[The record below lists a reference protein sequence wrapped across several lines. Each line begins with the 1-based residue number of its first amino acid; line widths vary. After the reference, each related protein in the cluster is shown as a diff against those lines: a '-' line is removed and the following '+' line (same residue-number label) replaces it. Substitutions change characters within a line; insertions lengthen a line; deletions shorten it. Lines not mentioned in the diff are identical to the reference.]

1 MFTGIDSTVVDEK
14 GRVGRSGLFLARY
27 GCVLALLA
35 LDFTTLSTEIVD
47 ISLRMT
53 VAQGVSLPWTQ

>member
-35 LDFTTLSTEIVD
+35 LGFTTLSTEIVD